1 MQEEAGM
8 HRLLAEAR
16 EAAKNWEENTHKS
29 ARELEILR
37 GEAEGTVSMLR
48 ARLAQAEQKARL
60 DLDQA
65 SLSLGAHVRK
75 AQKALHL
82 CQTELNDALNAQQG
96 ADWIAHQCEL
106 LR

>member
-1 MQEEAGM
+1 M

-48 ARLAQAEQKARL
+48 ARLAQVKKIIIIQQPVIIIIIIIILLPGTVSMLRARLAQAEQKARL

-65 SLSLGAHVRK
+65 SL
-75 AQKALHL
+75 
-82 CQTELNDALNAQQG
+82 
-96 ADWIAHQCEL
+96 
-106 LR
+106 